1 MHPYLLASSPE
12 VVRID
17 DTDNT
22 WVWRNN
28 DSTAVFAGQL
38 AEILENIAS
47 VLNGL
52 PTITS
57 VLCVAS
63 ALRHWESDAVWD
75 DRLRGMMLHN
85 AGTTGLLDTGRPKL
99 VRWFSKIAA
108 QKEQFRTGTIA
119 TVSIFG
125 CGLAGRP
132 DLLEITDRQ
141 TIAEVLQSL
150 RIPNEDR
157 EPFNPVY
164 ALSDQELVSHCLL
177 TWDTL
182 LQLSES
188 VSDTAVLETWQ
199 KTGLRELPQAS
210 EAADNLPTQT
220 LHETLKTLEDDETYG
235 SLARYSRELSGLIS
249 LPRRVADPD
258 DMPQGG
264 VSDVTNRGN
273 PEQLLMTELA
283 AEPLVLLA
291 RIANG
296 QALYMRKETP
306 PGMQASTRPVLVESG
321 IQCWGMTRV
330 RMAAFALAVAS
341 SERRRASM
349 DTEFYLLE
357 SSRYLAVDSSSRDGI
372 FGLIECLDTG
382 EHPGHA
388 LVKFFN
394 DQSDRLRIHSELA
407 EPLLITSAAT
417 WRNSDFRHSI
427 SPLQQPFLAAVVER
441 DGTVRI
447 VRKTTMGE
455 ETIQSLKLD
464 LTEEQLRHQ
473 VRTKSTKPMFTLQP
487 FPPMAFSPA
496 GHEIDWLADEH
507 ANGDACT
514 WLLTHD
520 RRLLRFTSAL
530 HGGEEVCDA
539 IPPGRV
545 LLSYVSNSRLELV
558 LASSHDRQEW
568 VRVEAGSRAAQIKTI
583 GTGITMPAYAF
594 SGRYILRFRQGTC
607 DVFLRS
613 DGIQVATYQTNRR
626 HVGSCYQADED
637 NAIWI
642 HGGAAPDDWHCLGR
656 VEADRIKTGNPK
668 IGGVICNQAGTWALS
683 CDLNWAI
690 ELCKPDQSRAPQVI
704 EIESKSNAPAPHNAR
719 PIMGN
724 SWRNRWVFESSS
736 PSASISTT
744 NRYEKKLFLLD
755 LNNHL
760 ASPLLVNQPSEVLKV
775 IFPTAYQLVRSKPI
789 RRRVNAATLSAEGI
803 VFEKE
808 SGVYFL
814 LCFATNHPQRLMV
827 IPSKR
832 PKLSRFATFG
842 DPYKIDDNSN
852 RIWTLRQANIQG
864 GVCWVDSRGLF
875 HFKRDDQPDELT
887 LALADSHV
895 SGWFSG
901 CGFFGPKYFCPKT
914 LDKHEDVPLPNAVE
928 KWLKQWFQQASR

>member
-12 VVRID
+12 VVRVD
-17 DTDNT
+17 ETDNT

-28 DSTAVFAGQL
+28 DSTAAFAGQL
-38 AEILENIAS
+38 AEMLENIAS

-75 DRLRGMMLHN
+75 DRLRGMMLQT

-108 QKEQFRTGTIA
+108 QKEELRTGTIA

-132 DLLEITDRQ
+132 DLLEITDNKK
-141 TIAEVLQSL
+141 IAEIIQSL
-150 RIPNEDR
+150 RVPNEDR

-177 TWDTL
+177 TWGTL

-188 VSDTAVLETWQ
+188 AGDTEVLETWR
-199 KTGLRELPQAS
+199 KTGLRDFPHTPDAPE
-210 EAADNLPTQT
+210 NLPPQS
-220 LHETLKTLEDDETYG
+220 LHETLQALEDDETYG

-306 PGMQASTRPVLVESG
+306 PGTQASTRPVLVESG

-330 RMAAFALAVAS
+330 RMAALALAVAS
-341 SERRRASM
+341 SERRRARM

-357 SSRYLAVDSSSRDGI
+357 SARYLPVDGSTRNGI
-372 FGLIECLDTG
+372 FGLIECLDIG

-388 LVKFFN
+388 LAKFFN
-394 DQSDRLRIHSELA
+394 DQSDRLRNKSELA
-407 EPLLITSAAT
+407 EPLLITSSAT
-417 WRNSDFRHSI
+417 WRNPDFRLLVGQ
-427 SPLQQPFLAAVVER
+427 LQQPFLAAVVDR

-455 ETIQSLKLD
+455 TTIQSLKLD
-464 LTEEQLRHQ
+464 LTEEHLRAQ
-473 VRTKSTKPMFTLQP
+473 VRTKSTRPMFTQQP
-487 FPPMAFSPA
+487 FPPLAFSPA

-514 WLLTHD
+514 WLLTQD
-520 RRLLRFTSAL
+520 QRLLRFISPL

-539 IPPGRV
+539 IPRGKV
-545 LLSYVSNSRLELV
+545 LLSYVSSSRLELV
-558 LASSHDRQEW
+558 LASSQDKHDW
-568 VRVEAGSRAAQIKTI
+568 VRVEAGSRVARVKSI
-583 GTGITMPAYAF
+583 GNDVAMASYAL
-594 SGRYILRFRQGTC
+594 SGRYLLRFRQGLC
-607 DVFLRS
+607 EVFLRS
-613 DGIQVATYQTNRR
+613 DGVQVATYQTNRR
-626 HVGSCYQADED
+626 HVGFSYQADND
-637 NAIWI
+637 NAVWT

-656 VEADRIKTGNPK
+656 IELQRIQAVNQKL
-668 IGGVICNQAGTWALS
+668 GGVICNRAGVWGVS
-683 CDLNWAI
+683 DDLNWMI
-690 ELCKPDQSRAPQVI
+690 ELRKPDQTRPPQVVR
-704 EIESKSNAPAPHNAR
+704 IESKSVYPAIYNAR
-719 PIMGN
+719 PMMGN
-724 SWRNRWVFESSS
+724 AWRNRWVFE
-736 PSASISTT
+736 ASLRTAPMNTT
-744 NRYEKKLFLLD
+744 YRHDKNLFQLD
-755 LNNHL
+755 LSAHRCE
-760 ASPLLVNQPSEVLKV
+760 PLPANRPAELLKAV
-775 IFPTAYQLVRSKPI
+775 FPTAYQLVRNKPI
-789 RRRVNAATLSAEGI
+789 RRRVNAAMLSTDGI

-808 SGVYFL
+808 NGVYFL
-814 LCFATNHPQRLMV
+814 LCFAKNHPPRLTIV
-827 IPSKR
+827 PCER
-832 PKLSRFATFG
+832 PNRERFAPFG
-842 DPYKIDDNSN
+842 EPYKTDDIPN
-852 RIWTLRQANIQG
+852 RVWTLRQANIQG
-864 GVCWVDSRGLF
+864 GVCWADSRGLF
-875 HFKRDDQPDELT
+875 HFKRDDHPDELS
-887 LALADSHV
+887 LALADSHI
-895 SGWFSG
+895 SGWHSG
-901 CGFFGPKYFCPKT
+901 CGLFGPKYFCPKT
-914 LDKHEDVPLPNAVE
+914 LDKHEDVPLPNAIE
-928 KWLKQWFQQASR
+928 KWLKQWFQQAIQ

>member
-12 VVRID
+12 VVRVD
-17 DTDNT
+17 ETDNT

-125 CGLAGRP
+125 CGLAGRS
-132 DLLEITDRQ
+132 DLLEITDDK
-141 TIAEVLQSL
+141 TIAEIIQSL
-150 RIPNEDR
+150 RIPIEDR

-177 TWDTL
+177 TWETL

-188 VSDTAVLETWQ
+188 VSDTAVLETWR
-199 KTGLRELPQAS
+199 KTGLRELPQTS
-210 EAADNLPTQT
+210 ESPENLPAQS

-235 SLARYSRELSGLIS
+235 RLARYSRELSALIS

-306 PGMQASTRPVLVESG
+306 PGMQASKRPVLVESG

-330 RMAAFALAVAS
+330 RMAALALAVAS

-357 SSRYLAVDSSSRDGI
+357 SNRYLAVDSSSRDGI

-388 LVKFFN
+388 LVNFFN
-394 DQSDRLRIHSELA
+394 DQSDRLRINSELA

-427 SPLQQPFLAAVVER
+427 SPLQQPFLAAVVNR
-441 DGTVRI
+441 DGTVGI
-447 VRKTTMGE
+447 VRKTKIGE

-473 VRTKSTKPMFTLQP
+473 VRTKSTKPMFTLRP
-487 FPPMAFSPA
+487 FPSLAFSPA
-496 GHEIDWLADEH
+496 GHETDWLADEH

-514 WLLTHD
+514 WMLTHD
-520 RRLLRFTSAL
+520 QRLLRFTSAL

-539 IPPGRV
+539 IPPGKV

-558 LASSHDRQEW
+558 LASSQDKHEW
-568 VRVEAGSRAAQIKTI
+568 VRIEAGSRAAQIKTI
-583 GTGITMPAYAF
+583 GTGITMAAYAF
-594 SGRYILRFRQGTC
+594 SGRYLLRFRQGAC
-607 DVFLRS
+607 DVYLRS

-626 HVGSCYQADED
+626 HVGFCYQADED

-642 HGGAAPDDWHCLGR
+642 HGGAAPDDWHCMGR
-656 VEADRIKTGNPK
+656 IELHRIKTGKPK
-668 IGGVICNQAGTWALS
+668 IGGVICNQAGTWAVS
-683 CDLNWAI
+683 GDLNWAV
-690 ELCKPDQSRAPQVI
+690 ELCKPDQNRAPQVI
-704 EIESKSNAPAPHNAR
+704 QIESKSNAPAIQDAR

-724 SWRNRWVFESSS
+724 SWRNRWVFESLS

-744 NRYEKKLFLLD
+744 NRYAKKLFLLD

-760 ASPLLVNQPSEVLKV
+760 TSPLPINHPPDFLKAV
-775 IFPTAYQLVRSKPI
+775 FPTAYQLVRSKSI
-789 RRRVNAATLSAEGI
+789 RRRVNSATLSSEGI

-827 IPSKR
+827 VPSKR

-842 DPYKIDDNSN
+842 DPYKIDEDSN
-852 RIWTLRQANIQG
+852 RVWTLRQADIQG
-864 GVCWVDSRGLF
+864 GICWVDSRGLF
-875 HFKRDDQPDELT
+875 HFKRDDDPDELT
-887 LALADSHV
+887 LALADPHV

-914 LDKHEDVPLPNAVE
+914 LDKHDDVPLPNAVE